1 MREICLSGS
10 MSGMWKRSHGRTT
23 KAPPDERGGNRY
35 VLPKATAPHLD
46 LYEAAVVKGISV
58 VFSDLDS
65 LLVTDVVRGQAP
77 QPRSGAPKTQGLRVR
92 HIRNIILVIANTSCS
107 IAPAFCLSCDF
118 VPIQGEPFACV
129 RRSPHQLISG
139 RVQPVP
145 RSLMRI
151 ARARGS
157 KGDGTILYRG
167 VFQPCRDPVTHPP
180 WIS

>member
-1 MREICLSGS
+1 MKTSGESCRENADACLPPLSCPANAGHPVRRGFSAYMRPPLSRVFRWCLAISIAFGYGCCARS
-10 MSGMWKRSHGRTT
+10 SPAAAKRCAEDAGL
-23 KAPPDERGGNRY
+23 EG
-35 VLPKATAPHLD
+35 APHPLHHIGD
-46 LYEAAVVKGISV
+46 RKYFL
-58 VFSDLDS
+58 FD
-65 LLVTDVVRGQAP
+65 
-77 QPRSGAPKTQGLRVR
+77 RSCV
-92 HIRNIILVIANTSCS
+92 
-107 IAPAFCLSCDF
+107 CLSCDF

>member
-1 MREICLSGS
+1 MCDRVSTGL
-10 MSGMWKRSHGRTT
+10 K
-23 KAPPDERGGNRY
+23 D
-35 VLPKATAPHLD
+35 
-46 LYEAAVVKGISV
+46 AAVENGPIP
-58 VFSDLDS
+58 L
-65 LLVTDVVRGQAP
+65 
-77 QPRSGAPKTQGLRVR
+77 GAPRPRNAHEGPWNGLY
-92 HIRNIILVIANTSCS
+92 
-107 IAPAFCLSCDF
+107 PAGYKL
-118 VPIQGEPFACV
+118 V